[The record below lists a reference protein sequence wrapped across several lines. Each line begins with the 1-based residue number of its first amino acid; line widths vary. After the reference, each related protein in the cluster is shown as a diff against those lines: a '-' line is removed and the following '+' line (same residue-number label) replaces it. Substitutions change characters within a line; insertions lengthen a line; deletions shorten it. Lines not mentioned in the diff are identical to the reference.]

1 MIGSLKLLLL
11 LLASHLLLL
20 VFAVVLRPL
29 SHALLVDFF
38 IETDVLIIQ
47 FWHSRWLSDYRLLL
61 DGFLG
66 LTHQLFQL
74 AVFLFNRLA
83 QVFYQS
89 MLSAIFAGWRIQLF
103 VTKVE
108 FLF

>member
-1 MIGSLKLLLL
+1 MAVSPPAMLQRKLLKLM
-11 LLASHLLLL
+11 
-20 VFAVVLRPL
+20 
-29 SHALLVDFF
+29 
-38 IETDVLIIQ
+38 T
-47 FWHSRWLSDYRLLL
+47 
-61 DGFLG
+61 
-66 LTHQLFQL
+66 TNQLFQL

-89 MLSAIFAGWRIQLF
+89 MLCAIFAGWRIQLF